1 MKDLQAVRGTRDLM
15 GGELARHRRITD
27 RFRNLAERYGFDA
40 IDTPV
45 FEFTE
50 VFKRTLGETTDVVT
64 KEMYTFEDKG
74 GDSLTLRPEPTA
86 GIARAFIS
94 GGWQQ
99 HLPMKLYTYG
109 PMFRYER
116 PQKGRLRQFHQL
128 DAEILGVPEPQADI
142 ELISMGQQLLNELGI
157 AQHVT
162 LELNTLGDTECRAK
176 YRDVLVDYLSA
187 YKADMS
193 PESLDRLERNPMR
206 ILDSKDP
213 RDRALVEKAP
223 MLADHLNAQSEDF
236 FAAVRDGLE
245 ALGIAYRLN
254 PSLVRGFD
262 YYSHTAFEFTTTA
275 LGAQGTV
282 IGGGRY
288 DRLIEFMGGPPT
300 AGVGWGAGI
309 ERLSMLVAEAPAP
322 PRPVVVI
329 PVGDAVQAH
338 CLALAG
344 ELRAAGIVTDMGY
357 RGNVGKRMKQADRKN
372 AWAALL
378 VGEDEMARG
387 VVTLKRFDEGAQE
400 EVRREALV
408 SRLKELA
415 PA

>member
-1 MKDLQAVRGTRDLM
+1 MGEDLAK
-15 GGELARHRRITD
+15 HRRITD
-27 RFRNLAERYGFDA
+27 QFRNLAERYGFDA
-40 IDTPV
+40 IDTPI

-74 GDSLTLRPEPTA
+74 GDNITLRPEPTA

-128 DAEILGVPEPQADI
+128 DAEILGVAEPQADI

-162 LELNTLGDTECRAK
+162 LELNTLGSTECRAR
-176 YRDVLVDYLSA
+176 YRDVLVEYLSGF
-187 YKADMS
+187 KADMS
-193 PESLDRLERNPMR
+193 EESLDRLERNPMR

-213 RDRALVEKAP
+213 RDRALLENAP
-223 MLADHLNAQSEDF
+223 MLADLLSAEAQDF
-236 FAAVRDGLE
+236 FATVKEGLD
-245 ALGIAYRLN
+245 ALGIAYTLN

-288 DRLIEFMGGPPT
+288 DRLIEFMGGTPT

-309 ERLSMLVAEAPAP
+309 ERLSMLVEQAPEVA
-322 PRPVVVI
+322 RPVVVI
-329 PVGDAVQAH
+329 PVGDGVQTY
-338 CLALAG
+338 CLALACD
-344 ELRAAGIVTDMGY
+344 LRAAGIVTDMGY
-357 RGNVGKRMKQADRKN
+357 RGNVGKRMKQAGKKN
-372 AWAALL
+372 AVATLL
-378 VGEDEMARG
+378 VGEDEMAKG
-387 VVTLKRFDEGAQE
+387 VVTLKHFDQGTQE
-400 EVRREALV
+400 EVSRDALIA
-408 SRLKELA
+408 RLKELNA
-415 PA
+415 E